1 MTEEILKNLKRA
13 ILEYDGQGAIRAV
26 KMAAENKLDPN
37 LVLDAMT
44 AAVRKVG
51 DGFGKGELWLPD
63 LIGAAEAMQSAIPIV
78 VEEIK
83 TAKITR
89 QSLGTVVIG
98 TVQGDIHSIGKTM
111 VSAFLVA
118 EGFDVQDLGVDVK
131 DEKFL
136 EAVGDHE
143 ADILCMSALMTTTAP
158 ELRNVIELLKRHARR
173 DKVKVVV
180 GGAGVTEEFARE
192 IEADGYES
200 TAARGAQLAKKLVGK

>member
-1 MTEEILKNLKRA
+1 
-13 ILEYDGQGAIRAV
+13 
-26 KMAAENKLDPN
+26 MAAENKLDPN

>member
-1 MTEEILKNLKRA
+1 LSEEILGSLKKA
-13 ILEYDGQGAIRAV
+13 ILEYDSEGAIRAV
-26 KMAAENKLDPN
+26 KMAAKNGMDPN

-44 AAVRKVG
+44 AAVRTVG

-98 TVQGDIHSIGKTM
+98 TVQGDIHSIGKAM

-118 EGFDVQDLGVDVK
+118 EGFSVQDLGVDVK
-131 DEKFL
+131 HERFL
-136 EAVGDHE
+136 EAVRDQK
-143 ADILCMSALMTTTAP
+143 ADIVCMSALMTTTAP
-158 ELRNVIELLKRHARR
+158 ELRKVIELLKRHAIK
-173 DKVKVVV
+173 DKIKVLV
-180 GGAGVTEEFARE
+180 GGAGVTEEFARR

-200 TAARGAQLAKKLVGK
+200 TAARAAQLAKRLLGK